1 MTALPSFWGPLAL
14 SMLAAALLVAASLW
28 RVWRARRQLP
38 PDHGQ
43 SHSAQ
48 AFALGYTAAAL
59 LWLAYGLWTGYRP
72 WLQTSDPAWQM
83 AVHGDSL
90 WSLPLFIGAVAWAAA
105 LAVCWALRF
114 MQQAAPRRPR
124 D

>member
-1 MTALPSFWGPLAL
+1 MNALQDFWGPLAL
-14 SMLAAALLVAASLW
+14 SMLAAALLVAAGIV

-38 PDHGQ
+38 PTHTQ
-43 SHSAQ
+43 APSAQ
-48 AFALGYTAAAL
+48 RFALGYTVAAL
-59 LWLAYGLWTGYRP
+59 LWLVYGLWAGYRP
-72 WLQTSDPAWQM
+72 WLQASDPAWQI

-90 WSLPLFIGAVAWAAA
+90 WSLPLFIAAVAWAAA

-114 MQQAAPRRPR
+114 MKQAAPRQPR

>member
-1 MTALPSFWGPLAL
+1 MTDLQSFGAPLAL
-14 SMLAAALLVAASLW
+14 SMLAAVLLVAAGIW

-38 PDHGQ
+38 PTHPQ
-43 SHSAQ
+43 SRSAQ
-48 AFALGYTAAAL
+48 GLAQCYTVAAL

-72 WLQTSDPAWQM
+72 WLQASDHAWQM

-90 WSLPLFIGAVAWAAA
+90 WSLPLFIGAVAWATA

>member
-1 MTALPSFWGPLAL
+1 MGSPTAPRPSPWAI
-14 SMLAAALLVAASLW
+14 
-28 RVWRARRQLP
+28 RLP
-38 PDHGQ
+38 PCCGWPMGC
-43 SHSAQ
+43 A
-48 AFALGYTAAAL
+48 AAAL

-114 MQQAAPRRPR
+114 MQKAAPRRPR